1 LRTPGLELI
10 GECEMFVCNSCNRK
24 ILAATKL
31 CQNLGKL
38 KEYDKAK
45 GKNTEKQK
53 RQNKK
58 WS

>member
-1 LRTPGLELI
+1 
-10 GECEMFVCNSCNRK
+10 MFVCNSCNRK